1 MRLIITI
8 ALGKYISAL
17 YISALYQNFM
27 SAWLGL
33 VMYWRPISINNKA
46 DLT

>member
-1 MRLIITI
+1 MRFIINT
-8 ALGKYISAL
+8 ALGKCISAL
-17 YISALYQNFM
+17 YIGALYQNFM

-33 VMYWRPISINNKA
+33 VMHWRPISINNKA